1 MKFYYT
7 LIPSLASIIT
17 ASNNE
22 NDKYVHYPV
31 VKDVVINEQVFNNI
45 EFVNNKRINKRDS
58 DGDLQFVIENQQ
70 SYYSVNLVIGSN
82 DQELSALLDTGSS
95 DLWVLGVFG
104 NNVSACDAYLSDAG
118 YSKKKR
124 DIPNDTKYNVPHHI
138 SPNIEND
145 LGVDV
150 QDNSNDK
157 RAYSY
162 DFSTYYYTYTGDSW
176 SNPFSTYEVPSYD
189 VPTFSYTETE
199 SYDGFLSS
207 LYASKT
213 GSSTNTASSAVQQ
226 EINEV
231 ESNCDDFGVFNPD
244 KSSSFKKNSS
254 ASSFYI
260 EYGDNTFAS
269 GIWGSDKLTINGI
282 SVDGMLF
289 GVANVSNSSNVL
301 GISFPQLESSNQAS
315 SDSAD
320 TFTYNNLPQ
329 LLKQQGLINKVA
341 YSLYLNS
348 LEATSGDL
356 LFGAIDTTKYT
367 GQLYTV
373 PLINIYSKYYS
384 HPIEFDITLQGTGY
398 VSSSGKTSTFNTQNL
413 PALLDSGTT
422 LSYLPQTIAN
432 MFAAQVSASW
442 DTNLQYYT
450 LSCPSD
456 STAQNSAFVYQIG
469 GVNYY
474 VPLSNYI
481 LQTSD
486 KDTCIL
492 GIQPQSSQY
501 CIFGDNTLS
510 SLYVVYDLED
520 YEISIAQADFS
531 GASKSNIKVISD
543 SIPGASKAPGYSNT
557 WTGSLTKLTSES
569 NSNALFNGSATNPW
583 TKTSSVYFQSTSI
596 DTHAMEGGED
606 DGSTAT
612 ITSSTKSA
620 SSHQSSSESSTTK
633 NSSNKKNNANAI
645 ELGSTN
651 AAVGVFHA
659 LAVLLIS
666 LV

>member
-1 MKFYYT
+1 MKLYYT
-7 LIPSLASIIT
+7 LLPSLASLIT
-17 ASNNE
+17 ASSSE
-22 NDKYVHYPV
+22 DNDAKYVHYPIA
-31 VKDVVINEQVFNNI
+31 KDVVMKEQVFNDVA
-45 EFVNNKRINKRDS
+45 FVNNKRVSKRD
-58 DGDLQFVIENQQ
+58 DELQFVIENQQ

-95 DLWVLGVFG
+95 DLWVLGVFD
-104 NNVSACDAYLSDAG
+104 NNVTACDAYLSDAG
-118 YSKKKR
+118 YTSKKR
-124 DIPNDTKYNVPHHI
+124 DLSNGVRDIAPHHI
-138 SPNIEND
+138 SPGIEND
-145 LGVDV
+145 LEDDV
-150 QDNSNDK
+150 QDDSNAK

-162 DFSTYYYTYTGDSW
+162 DYTTYYYTYG
-176 SNPFSTYEVPSYD
+176 SYD
-189 VPTFSYTETE
+189 IPTYSYTETE
-199 SYDGFLSS
+199 SADDFLSS

-213 GSSTNTASSAVQQ
+213 SSSSSTESSAVQQ
-226 EINEV
+226 EISEV
-231 ESNCDDFGVFNPD
+231 DANCDDFGVFTPA

-269 GIWGSDKLTINGI
+269 GIWGSDKLTINGV

-301 GISFPQLESSNQAS
+301 GISFPQLESSNQVLS
-315 SDSAD
+315 DTSDS
-320 TFTYNNLPQ
+320 TFTYSNLPQ
-329 LLKQQGLINKVA
+329 LLKDQGLINKVA

-356 LFGAIDTTKYT
+356 LFGAVDTTKYT

-373 PLINIYSKYYS
+373 PLINIYSKSYS
-384 HPIEFDITLQGTGY
+384 NPIEFDITLQGTGY
-398 VSSSGKTSTFNTQNL
+398 VSSSGKTYTFNTQNL

-422 LSYLPQTIAN
+422 LTYLPQTIAN
-432 MFAAQVSASW
+432 MFASQVSASW

-450 LSCPSD
+450 MDCPSD
-456 STAQNSAFVYQIG
+456 TTAQNSAFVFQIG

-492 GIQPQSSQY
+492 GIQPQSTQY

-520 YEISIAQADFS
+520 YEISIAQADYS
-531 GASKSNIKVISD
+531 GASKSNIKVISG
-543 SIPGASKAPGYSNT
+543 SIPGASKAPGYSDT
-557 WTGSLTKLTSES
+557 WTGSVTRLTSES
-569 NSNALFNGSATNPW
+569 INSALFNGTATNPW

-596 DTHAMEGGED
+596 DTHAMEGGES

-612 ITSSTKSA
+612 ITSSASANSTTSAQSATSTKA
-620 SSHQSSSESSTTK
+620 SSTK
-633 NSSNKKNNANAI
+633 NSSNKKNNANAMV
-645 ELGSTN
+645 ELGSGN
-651 AAVGVFHA
+651 AALGFFHA